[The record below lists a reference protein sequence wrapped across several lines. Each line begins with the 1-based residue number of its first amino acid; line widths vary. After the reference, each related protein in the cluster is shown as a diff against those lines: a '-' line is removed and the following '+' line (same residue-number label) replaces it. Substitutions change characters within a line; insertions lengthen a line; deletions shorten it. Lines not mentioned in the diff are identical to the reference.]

1 SQDIDLIQELISAK
15 RGILLKPMSDVILKK
30 TNDMARDIVTTAEN
44 ALDVLGVLYAFRQ
57 LSWSYE
63 ELQNLLELLEDNE
76 TAPDPAKSKLIQFLR
91 DKLIYSVAEVMT
103 TATSVRG
110 ENKEH
115 PEETMIQ
122 SQVLTLNGLLQCCSL
137 HLTSP
142 DAVPVATFFDQLM
155 EKLKNIS
162 SNEG

>member
-1 SQDIDLIQELISAK
+1 K
-15 RGILLKPMSDVILKK
+15 LLGP
-30 TNDMARDIVTTAEN
+30 
-44 ALDVLGVLYAFRQ
+44 
-57 LSWSYE
+57 
-63 ELQNLLELLEDNE
+63 LEDNE
-76 TAPDPAKSKLIQFLR
+76 MRKGFGSLMGKSNKGSSAPDPAKSKLIHFVR

-103 TATSVRG
+103 KATSVRG
-110 ENKEH
+110 GNKEH

-142 DAVPVATFFDQLM
+142 DAVPVATFFDELM

-162 SNEG
+162 GNEG